1 MTKPKPKPI
10 DLAPKTVKP
19 YQVPEFEF
27 KELCAIHWAVTSVGW
42 TPDRFYTEFV
52 EIRKKLDEM
61 FGEDREHLRQPKHDS
76 SGGGVP

>member
-1 MTKPKPKPI
+1 
-10 DLAPKTVKP
+10 
-19 YQVPEFEF
+19 
-27 KELCAIHWAVTSVGW
+27 VGW